1 MVSISITPLM
11 NVALKK
17 KETEKKEE
25 QKTNASERINLQHI
39 MELREKFEAAD
50 TDNGDSLD

>member
-1 MVSISITPLM
+1 MVSYFKVTLE
-11 NVALKK
+11 LEKGR
-17 KETEKKEE
+17 KKEE
-25 QKTNASERINLQHI
+25 QKNASESINLQHI